1 MLRHGLLSQLVIA
14 CLASTA
20 AAVVVDCDVDEHSS
34 SAAPQGLHTA
44 FAADPST
51 SIAVSFFTCGGSGTP
66 LVTLLDQPRRQI
78 SGTSTTLFRKHHN
91 VLILGLQPST
101 AYSFIVQL
109 NRSTI
114 TSAPMSFRTASADRN
129 APFVAA
135 ILGDMGVNGSDAT
148 VAALRKRSLAL
159 NTTIHV
165 GDVSYADDTKLP
177 FPYKH
182 LEPSSGRGY
191 EAVYDLF
198 QTTIED
204 IAVAAPYMVGPGN
217 HDVSCH
223 VTGDHGCPWQQRNFS
238 AFNTRWRM
246 PAIES
251 GAAPA
256 TSPHNMWFSWD
267 LGSVHFISI
276 STESDFKDAPTT
288 PDTFFGGGKGGGFGD
303 QLAWLERD
311 LKHAN
316 ADSDVKWI
324 IMMGHRPWLATKSI
338 DWPLAAPRHVE
349 RAFEPL
355 MRKYGVD
362 LYICAHKHYYERFS
376 ASFEGKEDL
385 DNGTVQIVNGAAGN
399 NENLDQGKGVDEAK
413 LLQSANYRDH
423 GYGELQV
430 SGSTMRWQYILSS
443 DGSVFDEVLF
453 PSKRTN

>member
-1 MLRHGLLSQLVIA
+1 
-14 CLASTA
+14 
-20 AAVVVDCDVDEHSS
+20 
-34 SAAPQGLHTA
+34 
-44 FAADPST
+44 
-51 SIAVSFFTCGGSGTP
+51 
-66 LVTLLDQPRRQI
+66 
-78 SGTSTTLFRKHHN
+78 
-91 VLILGLQPST
+91 
-101 AYSFIVQL
+101 
-109 NRSTI
+109 
-114 TSAPMSFRTASADRN
+114 
-129 APFVAA
+129 
-135 ILGDMGVNGSDAT
+135 
-148 VAALRKRSLAL
+148 
-159 NTTIHV
+159 
-165 GDVSYADDTKLP
+165 
-177 FPYKH
+177 
-182 LEPSSGRGY
+182 
-191 EAVYDLF
+191 
-198 QTTIED
+198 
-204 IAVAAPYMVGPGN
+204 
-217 HDVSCH
+217 
-223 VTGDHGCPWQQRNFS
+223 
-238 AFNTRWRM
+238 M

-288 PDTFFGGGKGGGFGD
+288 PDTFFIGGKGGGFGD

-311 LKHAN
+311 LEHAN

-385 DNGTVQIVNGAAGN
+385 DNGTVQIINGAAGN

-443 DGSVFDEVLF
+443 DGSVFDEILF
-453 PSKRTN
+453 PSKRTKLASDRLQMN